1 MFRTLLSRRSPL
13 AASPLFTRA
22 AVRPAP
28 SFALASRPAIALLS
42 TKIPGSDNK
51 HDDSVGKTARD
62 EAKKVASDIAKTIAG
77 NAGAKP
83 AQLPN
88 QPTRGS
94 AQGVGALKD
103 DFVSFTSTIASTV
116 PKPLM
121 VLGLAGGLP
130 YVATSLSTLY
140 YARQAGLASQ
150 GLLPIDPAAAL
161 SMLTQCTHVQI
172 AYGATM
178 LSFLGAIHWGLEI
191 SEYGGQ
197 HGYRR
202 LLLGVAP
209 VLYSLPTLVMA
220 PQLALAAQWAGFT
233 GLWFADMKATGAGW
247 APIWYS
253 QYRFY
258 LSLLVGSC
266 IILTLGGTNYLGPS
280 TIAAPETFSSLK
292 KHREEARA
300 GKGGTV
306 QVSKSKKDLE
316 ITADKGDAKSD
327 AYVSLRNLEEEREKE
342 KEEKKKA
349 EERKK
354 GQDKDGDGD
363 GDEKKDDKEESK

>member
-1 MFRTLLSRRSPL
+1 MLP
-13 AASPLFTRA
+13 
-22 AVRPAP
+22 
-28 SFALASRPAIALLS
+28 FALTSRPTVAPLS
-42 TKIPGSDNK
+42 TKIPTPDNNQ
-51 HDDSVGKTARD
+51 DESVGKKARD
-62 EAKKVASDIAKTIAG
+62 EAKKVASDLAKTIAG
-77 NAGAKP
+77 NPSAQP
-83 AQLPN
+83 AELPN
-88 QPTRGS
+88 QQTRGS
-94 AQGVGALKD
+94 AQGVEALKE

-140 YARQAGLASQ
+140 YARQAGLASE

-191 SEYGGQ
+191 AAYGGQ

-220 PQLALAAQWAGFT
+220 PQLALAVQWAGFT
-233 GLWFADMKATGAGW
+233 GLWYADMKATGAGW
-247 APIWYS
+247 APVWYS

-280 TIAAPETFSSLK
+280 SIAAPETFSSLK
-292 KHREEARA
+292 KHQKQARA
-300 GKGGTV
+300 GEGGTV
-306 QVSKSKKDLE
+306 QVSKPKKDLE
-316 ITADKGDAKSD
+316 ITADKGDEKSD
-327 AYVSLRNLEEEREKE
+327 AYVSLRNLEEERRKKE
-342 KEEKKKA
+342 EEEKKKK
-349 EERKK
+349 EGK
-354 GQDKDGDGD
+354 GKDEG
-363 GDEKKDDKEESK
+363 EKGEDKESK